1 MASLV
6 LLSMHTAPTL
16 PALSADTASGHVP
29 EIDNAEE
36 ELRLAFDTLNE
47 ADQLGISYIQV
58 SRLVEQ
64 LNLALTLLVDA
75 KTAQISSNDS
85 LVTEFASRSAATSKV
100 VRQKAEELRDTASK
114 TLSTSRLLVIALA
127 PVAGFVAAAI
137 FYAVYRARR
146 PQTEKILRMGI
157 RRNEERG

>member
-1 MASLV
+1 
-6 LLSMHTAPTL
+6 MHTAPIL
-16 PALSADTASGHVP
+16 PALSADAARERVP
-29 EIDNAEE
+29 EIDDAEE

-47 ADQLGISYIQV
+47 ADEVGISHIEV
-58 SRLVEQ
+58 SRLAEQ
-64 LNLALTLLVDA
+64 LNIALTLLTDA
-75 KTAQISSNDS
+75 KTAQISGNDS
-85 LVTEFASRSAATSKV
+85 LVTEYASRSAATSKI
-100 VRQKAEELRDTASK
+100 VREKAEELRDTASK